1 MSYGIRLYDPDG
13 DTVVFSEDIRTSNV
27 QLSETFL
34 MQGPYDSKEFEIPDA
49 HDTSKM
55 LWTFLE
61 SPTERDSYIRVTIST
76 PEANKVRVSLNDVSA
91 IFGQPTPPQE
101 SYESISVSLLGIRVG

>member
-61 SPTERDSYIRVTIST
+61 SPTERDSYIRVTIRT
-76 PEANKVRVSLNDVSA
+76 ETDKVIVDLDDISLNIGDV
-91 IFGQPTPPQE
+91 PPAQE
-101 SYESISVSLLGIRVG
+101 TYDIISVSLLGIRVG

>member
-49 HDTSKM
+49 HDTSKI

-76 PEANKVRVSLNDVSA
+76 PETDKVLVSLNDISLNIGDV
-91 IFGQPTPPQE
+91 PPPQE
-101 SYESISVSLLGIRVG
+101 TYDIISVSLLGIRVG